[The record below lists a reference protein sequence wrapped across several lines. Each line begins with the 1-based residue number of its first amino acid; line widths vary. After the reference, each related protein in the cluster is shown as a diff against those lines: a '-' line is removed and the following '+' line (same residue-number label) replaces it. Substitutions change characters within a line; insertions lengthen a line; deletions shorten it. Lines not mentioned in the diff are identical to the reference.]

1 MAELVIGDPAQFSS
15 DLGPVID
22 AAARTNLLAH
32 IETHHFDVIAQCALS
47 TACEHGHFVAPTVI
61 RLRQIEDL
69 RREVFGPVLHVATF
83 KSGELELAVQ
93 RVNASGYGLT
103 MGLHRR
109 SEETL
114 QRVRSEEHT
123 SELQSLIR
131 ISSSSF
137 CLTKK

>member
-1 MAELVIGDPAQFSS
+1 MLKGAMAELVIGDPAQFSS

-69 RREVFGPVLHVATF
+69 RRAVFGPVLHVATF
-83 KSGELELAVQ
+83 KSGELELAV
-93 RVNASGYGLT
+93 
-103 MGLHRR
+103 R
-109 SEETL
+109 SEER
-114 QRVRSEEHT
+114 RVGKECVSTFSSRWSAYHT
-123 SELQSLIR
+123 
-131 ISSSSF
+131 
-137 CLTKK
+137 TTNT